1 MTKIKKNINSNFNE
15 VDYLK
20 ANPDVL
26 IAVNS
31 GQFLSGFHH
40 YNLIGKYEG
49 RKLSSVKNM
58 NRIEKVLSCLKM
70 DGKGLE
76 IGPSH
81 NPIAPKKKGFDVQII
96 DHLDRD
102 GLIKKY
108 ESHVNLG
115 VNITNIED
123 VDYVWSGQPLSELVG
138 LKYHY
143 DWIIASHVIE
153 HVPDLITFFQ

>member
-81 NPIAPKKKGFDVQII
+81 NPIAPKKRALMFKLSII
-96 DHLDRD
+96 LTVMD
-102 GLIKKY
+102 
-108 ESHVNLG
+108 S
-115 VNITNIED
+115 
-123 VDYVWSGQPLSELVG
+123 
-138 LKYHY
+138 
-143 DWIIASHVIE
+143 
-153 HVPDLITFFQ
+153 